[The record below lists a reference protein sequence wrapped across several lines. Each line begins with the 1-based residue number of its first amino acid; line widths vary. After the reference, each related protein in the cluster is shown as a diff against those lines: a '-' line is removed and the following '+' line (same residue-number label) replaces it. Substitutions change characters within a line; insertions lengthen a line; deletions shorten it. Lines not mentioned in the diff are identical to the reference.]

1 MRKPRSFVILL
12 VAMTLS
18 LATAAADLLVV
29 SVQTTQIRKSPQ
41 FFAASIATLKA
52 GEKLEKVSEAN
63 GWIQVKAAS
72 GAVGWVHSSAVEISK
87 FSLQAMNKNMKTQAS
102 AGEVALAGKGFNS
115 QVEDSYRA
123 KHGEAN
129 FAGVE
134 AMLRIKVDLA
144 QVEDFLKKGKLGAFG
159 GAK

>member
-1 MRKPRSFVILL
+1 MRKPKFFVILL
-12 VAMTLS
+12 VALTLS

-29 SVQTTQIRKSPQ
+29 SVQTTRIRKSPQ

-52 GEKLEKVSEAN
+52 GEKLEKMSEAN

-87 FSLQAMNKNMKTQAS
+87 FSLQAMNKDMKTKAS